1 MAVALQLTKALRK
14 ISKDIIENFGD
25 TRVIYRNVVLTSEVV
40 GNELYGYDATTGTLG
55 TNSYRNDD
63 YLIPAIL
70 EDVTAAEVSDLIEAD
85 DKKLMFAAAA
95 FGVDASGEQL
105 VIPDLMD
112 KIVIN
117 KDLDNEK
124 LFQIKKIE
132 TIQPSGMPIVYRLY
146 LKG

>member
-1 MAVALQLTKALRK
+1 MAVALQLTKALK
-14 ISKDIIENFGD
+14 KVSKDIIKNFGD

-40 GNELYGYDATTGTLG
+40 GNELYGYDPVTGTLPLEEYS
-55 TNSYRNDD
+55 NND

-70 EDVTAAEVSDLIEAD
+70 EDVTAAEVNDLIEAD
-85 DKKLMFAAAA
+85 DKKIMFAAAA
-95 FGVDASGEQL
+95 FGVTASGEQL

-112 KIVIN
+112 KIVIDR
-117 KDLDNEK
+117 DLDTEK

>member
-1 MAVALQLTKALRK
+1 MAVALQLTKALKK
-14 ISKDIIENFGD
+14 ISKDLIQNFGD
-25 TRVIYRNVVLTSEVV
+25 TKVVYRNVVLTSVVV
-40 GNELYGYDATTGTLG
+40 GNELYGYDPVTGTLP
-55 TNSYRNDD
+55 TNAYRDDD

-70 EDVTAAEVSDLIEAD
+70 EDVNAAEVSDLIEAD

-112 KIVIN
+112 KIIIN
-117 KDLDNEK
+117 RDLDNEK